1 MFSYRAPAAAGAF
14 LLALLLPGCAPTD
27 EASPAVTPS
36 GTTSASAAACAPD
49 SLDTKTAGTL
59 TIGTDK
65 PAYEPWFVDDDPS
78 NGKGFESAVAY
89 AVADKLGYEQA
100 AVKWVTASFNS
111 VIQPGAKPY
120 DMDINQFSITPERQK
135 AVDFSTPYV
144 CSGAAIVAKDGGAR
158 TVADLAGKV
167 VGVQVG
173 TTYLTAVD
181 KVPGV
186 KEVKTFPKDTDAL
199 QNLLAGRTDVWVSD
213 KLTALTA
220 SEKAPEA
227 KLQIGDLLYEERYG
241 MAFKKGN
248 DDLRGAVD
256 KVLAAMLSGESYK
269 AISDHYF
276 KQDIRCP

>member
-1 MFSYRAPAAAGAF
+1 MKSILSLGLCLFLSVALPAAARD
-14 LLALLLPGCAPTD
+14 LA
-27 EASPAVTPS
+27 EVKASGVI
-36 GTTSASAAACAPD
+36 
-49 SLDTKTAGTL
+49 K
-59 TIGTDK
+59 IGTEGATPPFNYFEGEKLTGFD
-65 PAYEPWFVDDDPS
+65 VDLGTAI
-78 NGKGFESAVAY
+78 GKE
-89 AVADKLGYEQA
+89 LGLKVE
-100 AVKWVTASFNS
+100 WVTLAFDGLL
-111 VIQPGAKPY
+111 VGLDHDRY
-120 DMDINQFSITPERQK
+120 DLVVAGHGITPERQK

-158 TVADLAGKV
+158 TVADLAGKI

-173 TTYLTAVD
+173 TTYLTAVN

-199 QNLLAGRTDVWVSD
+199 QNLLAGRTEVWVSD

-220 SEKAPEA
+220 AEKAPEA

-248 DDLRGAVD
+248 DGLRGAVD
-256 KVLAAMLSGESYK
+256 QALAGMLAGEGYG

>member
-1 MFSYRAPAAAGAF
+1 MKSALALGLCLLLSIAMPAASRDLAEVKASGVIRIATEGA
-14 LLALLLPGCAPTD
+14 
-27 EASPAVTPS
+27 TPPFNYFE
-36 GTTSASAAACAPD
+36 GEKLTGFDVDLGAAIA
-49 SLDTKTAGTL
+49 K
-59 TIGTDK
+59 
-65 PAYEPWFVDDDPS
+65 E
-78 NGKGFESAVAY
+78 
-89 AVADKLGYEQA
+89 LGLKVE
-100 AVKWVTASFNS
+100 WVTLAFDGLL
-111 VIQPGAKPY
+111 VGLDQGRY
-120 DMDINQFSITPERQK
+120 DLVVAGHGITPERQK

-144 CSGAAIVAKDGGAR
+144 CSGAAIVAKEGGAR

-256 KVLAAMLSGESYK
+256 RALAAMLSGESYK
-269 AISDHYF
+269 VISDRYF

>member
-1 MFSYRAPAAAGAF
+1 MKSALALGLCLLLSIAMPAASRDLAEVKASGVIRIATEGA
-14 LLALLLPGCAPTD
+14 
-27 EASPAVTPS
+27 TPPFNYFE
-36 GTTSASAAACAPD
+36 GEKLTGFDVDLGAAIA
-49 SLDTKTAGTL
+49 K
-59 TIGTDK
+59 
-65 PAYEPWFVDDDPS
+65 E
-78 NGKGFESAVAY
+78 
-89 AVADKLGYEQA
+89 LGLE
-100 AVKWVTASFNS
+100 VEWVTLAFDGLL
-111 VIQPGAKPY
+111 VGLDQGRY
-120 DMDINQFSITPERQK
+120 DLVVAGHGITPERQK